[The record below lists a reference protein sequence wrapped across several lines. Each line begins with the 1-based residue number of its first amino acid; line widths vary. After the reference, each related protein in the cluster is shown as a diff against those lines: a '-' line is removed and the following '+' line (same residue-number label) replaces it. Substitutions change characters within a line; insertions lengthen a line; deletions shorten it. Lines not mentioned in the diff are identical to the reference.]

1 MKKMFKLFV
10 MLFTIT
16 LLFSCEGFDTKE
28 YNVKMYVKGIKELRD
43 NYGFYDIT
51 IRYPHNTEFNKTF
64 FIIDTLGKYNVG
76 DTLILIKK

>member
-10 MLFTIT
+10 FLIITT
-16 LLFSCEGFDTKE
+16 LLFSCEGFDTQK
-28 YNVKMYVKGIKELRD
+28 YNVKMYVKEIKELRD

-51 IRYPHNTEFNKTF
+51 IRYPHNTEFNKSFT
-64 FIIDTLGKYNVG
+64 IIDTLGKYNVG